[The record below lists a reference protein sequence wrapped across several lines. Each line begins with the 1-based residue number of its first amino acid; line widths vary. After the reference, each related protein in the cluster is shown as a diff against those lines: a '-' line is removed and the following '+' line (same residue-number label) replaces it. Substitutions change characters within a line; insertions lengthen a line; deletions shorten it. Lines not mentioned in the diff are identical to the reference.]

1 MRHAVAFGLAAL
13 AGALAASAQPITIGE
28 TVKVRS
34 TILGEERT
42 ILVSTPSR
50 YGQGQERY
58 PVLYMTDG
66 DAHLTHARGTVDF
79 LARNGL
85 MPDLI
90 IVGVTNTNRTR
101 DLAPTRW
108 AQPVPGNPG
117 RTAALGGGA
126 DAFLDFFEKELIP
139 YVDGHYRTAPYRIF
153 AGHSLGGLLALYTLM
168 ARPDMFNAV
177 IAASPAL
184 LWDDGFI
191 VQRAH
196 EFLKDR
202 KELPRTLFVTMA
214 DEEQFQPAP
223 SRFEQLRTILA
234 ASKARGFVW
243 DSKSMPEETHGTV
256 VLRSYYWGL
265 RKIFDGWQLPLD
277 RRVGFTGSLG
287 DLKRHYAGLSK
298 RFGIE
303 VVPSEQLVNQIGYQ
317 SLGSND
323 VEDAI
328 GFFRYNV
335 ELHPGSANVYDSL
348 AEALGRA
355 GKTEESLADYEKAVA
370 RAKETNDPLL
380 EVLSANRDR
389 AVAAAKPKPSGP

>member
-1 MRHAVAFGLAAL
+1 MRHAVAFSLAVVAS
-13 AGALAASAQPITIGE
+13 ALAAGAQPITIGE

-34 TILGEERT
+34 KILGEERT

-50 YGQGQERY
+50 NGQGQERY

-117 RTAALGGGA
+117 QTAALGGGA

-153 AGHSLGGLLALYTLM
+153 AGHSLGGLLALYALT
-168 ARPDMFNAV
+168 ARPDMFNSV

-191 VQRAH
+191 VRRAH
-196 EFLKDR
+196 EFFKDR

-214 DEEQFQPAP
+214 NEEEFQPAP
-223 SRFEQLRTILA
+223 TRFEQLRTILG
-234 ASKARGFVW
+234 ASKAHGFVW
-243 DSKSMPEETHGTV
+243 DSKAMPEETHGTV
-256 VLRSYYWGL
+256 VLLSYYWGL
-265 RKIFDGWQLPLD
+265 RRIFDGWQLPLD
-277 RRVGFTGSLG
+277 RRVGFTGTLG

-303 VVPSEQLVNQIGYQ
+303 VVPAEQLVNQIGYQ

-355 GKTEESLADYEKAVA
+355 GKIDESLANYEKAVA
-370 RAKETNDPLL
+370 RAKETGDPLL
-380 EVLSANRDR
+380 ELLTANRDR
-389 AVAAAKPKPSGP
+389 AVAAAKPK